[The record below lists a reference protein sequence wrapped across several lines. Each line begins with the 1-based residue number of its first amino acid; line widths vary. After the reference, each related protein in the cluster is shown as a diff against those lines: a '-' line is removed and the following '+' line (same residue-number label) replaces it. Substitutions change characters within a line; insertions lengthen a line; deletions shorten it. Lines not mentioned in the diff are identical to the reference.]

1 LFAALYGGLWP
12 ALLAT
17 VLSAV
22 ASAFFFLPPTH
33 SLNIG
38 PDDAMRLFVFAA
50 VGVVVSSVAAARRR
64 AELRLGEA
72 WAAEERANHAKDR
85 LFAIVSHELR
95 TPLSPVLATA
105 DLIEGDAELPE
116 WVREDARMV
125 RRNVELQLRVIEDL
139 LEFNRIEHGKLALRQ
154 EPVDLN
160 GVLRDSVRMCE
171 AAAETKGVRLV
182 TDLAPSGGTLSGDAT
197 RLCQLFANLIR
208 NGVKFTPAG
217 GLVTVSSTDTT
228 AGTARVQV
236 KDTGVGIPPEVL
248 PAVFNAFEQGGDS
261 TTRRYGGL
269 GLGLAIAKGI
279 VEAHAGSIAA
289 HSDGAGQGATFTV
302 ELPLRPLAERMLEK
316 QGGQRSSS
324 RVLGLV

>member
-1 LFAALYGGLWP
+1 
-12 ALLAT
+12 
-17 VLSAV
+17 
-22 ASAFFFLPPTH
+22 
-33 SLNIG
+33 
-38 PDDAMRLFVFAA
+38 
-50 VGVVVSSVAAARRR
+50 
-64 AELRLGEA
+64 
-72 WAAEERANHAKDR
+72 

-160 GVLRDSVRMCE
+160 AVLRDSVRMCE

-182 TDLAPSGGTLSGDAT
+182 TDLAPSGGTLSGDCT

-217 GLVTVSSTDTT
+217 GLVTVSSIDTS
-228 AGTARVQV
+228 ARTARVQV
-236 KDTGVGIPPEVL
+236 KDTGVGIPPELL
-248 PAVFNAFEQGGDS
+248 PSVFNAFEQGGDS

-316 QGGQRSSS
+316 QGGERSSS